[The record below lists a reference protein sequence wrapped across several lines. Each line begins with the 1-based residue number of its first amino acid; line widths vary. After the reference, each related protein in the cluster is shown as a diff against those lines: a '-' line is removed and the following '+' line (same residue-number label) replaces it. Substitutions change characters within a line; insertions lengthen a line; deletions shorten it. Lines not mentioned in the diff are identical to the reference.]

1 EMSLTPALSRK
12 EMELPYLL
20 GEGLRM
26 RVMKIGEEMSQHLNH
41 NHNMKMYGEIKL
53 YAGSGSPELSQKIA
67 DYLGQQISPREVIKF
82 PNENIFVKLK
92 SSARGQDVYVIQTT
106 SSPVHYNLMEL
117 LIMSQ
122 TLRLDSAARITA
134 VVPYWC
140 YGRSDRED
148 QPRVP
153 ITARL
158 VADMIEIAGADRYMT
173 FDPHAG
179 QIQGFFSIPGDVLTA
194 SHMIS
199 EYIKEDLLAQMKDPV
214 VVATDLGFA
223 KKGRNYALDLDLPIA
238 FIEKRRSGNDA
249 NAEALTLIGD
259 VKERDVIIVDDEVD
273 TGGSIAQAV
282 NVVKKH
288 GARDIYLAFI
298 HPIFSKNAAR
308 TLADLPIKHIITT
321 DTVSIPEQK
330 MEPLAGRI
338 TILSISSMLGEVIRR
353 AHEGRSVGEM
363 FNE

>member
-1 EMSLTPALSRK
+1 
-12 EMELPYLL
+12 MESH
-20 GEGLRM
+20 E
-26 RVMKIGEEMSQHLNH
+26 HD
-41 NHNMKMYGEIKL
+41 MKMYGDIKL
-53 YAGSGSPELSQKIA
+53 YAGSGSPDLAQKIA
-67 DYLGQQISPREVIKF
+67 DYLEQKLSPREVIQF
-82 PNENIFVKLK
+82 PNENIFIKLN

-117 LIMSQ
+117 LIMIQ
-122 TLRLDSAARITA
+122 TIRLDSAARITA
-134 VVPYWC
+134 VIPYLC
-140 YGRSDRED
+140 YGRSDKKD

-158 VADMIEIAGADRYMT
+158 VADMIESAGADRYMT

-199 EYIKEDLLAQMKDPV
+199 HYIKATLLGEMHEPV

-223 KKGRNYALDLDLPIA
+223 KKGRNYALDLDVPIA

-249 NAEALTLIGD
+249 RAEALSLIGD
-259 VKERDVIIVDDEVD
+259 VEGHDVIIVDDEVD
-273 TGGSIAQAV
+273 TGGSIVQAV
-282 NVVKKH
+282 NVVKNN
-288 GARDIYLAFI
+288 GARDVYLAFI
-298 HPIFSKNAAR
+298 HPIFSKNATER
-308 TLADLPIKHIITT
+308 LASLPIKHIITT
-321 DTVSIPEQK
+321 DTVAIPEEK
-330 MEPLAGRI
+330 MESLQGRV
-338 TILSISSMLGEVIRR
+338 TILSVASMLGEVIRR

>member
-1 EMSLTPALSRK
+1 MAQNE
-12 EMELPYLL
+12 
-20 GEGLRM
+20 
-26 RVMKIGEEMSQHLNH
+26 QHH
-41 NHNMKMYGEIKL
+41 HDMKMYGEIKL
-53 YAGSGSPELSQKIA
+53 YAGSGSPELAQKIA
-67 DYLGQQISPREVIKF
+67 DYLQQKLSPREVIVF
-82 PNENIFVKLK
+82 PNENIFIKLN
-92 SSARGQDVYVIQTT
+92 SSTRGQDVYVIQTT

-117 LIMSQ
+117 LIMIQ
-122 TLRLDSAARITA
+122 TIRLDSAARITA
-134 VVPYWC
+134 VVPYLC
-140 YGRSDRED
+140 YGRSDKKD

-158 VADMIEIAGADRYMT
+158 VADMLESAGADRYMT

-199 EYIKEDLLAQMKDPV
+199 DYIKVNMLNDMKDPV

-238 FIEKRRSGNDA
+238 FIEKRRTGNA
-249 NAEALTLIGD
+249 ANNAEALTLIGEVTD
-259 VKERDVIIVDDEVD
+259 RDVIIVDDEVD

-282 NVVKKH
+282 KVVKDN
-288 GARDIYLAFI
+288 GAKNVYLAFI
-298 HPIFSKNAAR
+298 HPIFSRDAAQR
-308 TLADLPIKHIITT
+308 LAELPIKHIITT
-321 DTVSIPEQK
+321 DTVAIPSEK
-330 MEPLAGRI
+330 MKLLEGKV
-338 TILSISSMLGEVIRR
+338 TILSVASMLGEVIRR

>member
-1 EMSLTPALSRK
+1 M
-12 EMELPYLL
+12 
-20 GEGLRM
+20 
-26 RVMKIGEEMSQHLNH
+26 HH
-41 NHNMKMYGEIKL
+41 HDMKMYGEIKL
-53 YAGSGSPELSQKIA
+53 YAGSGSPDLAQKIA
-67 DYLGQQISPREVIKF
+67 NYLDQKLSPREVIEF
-82 PNENIFVKLK
+82 PNENIFIKLN

-117 LIMSQ
+117 LIMIQ

-134 VVPYWC
+134 VVPYLC
-140 YGRSDRED
+140 YGRSDKKD

-158 VADMIEIAGADRYMT
+158 VADMIESAGADRYMT

-199 EYIKEDLLAQMKDPV
+199 NYIKRKLQLEMKDPV

-238 FIEKRRSGNDA
+238 FIEKRRSGNEGKT
-249 NAEALTLIGD
+249 EALTLIGD
-259 VKERDVIIVDDEVD
+259 VQGRDVIIVDDEVD
-273 TGGSIAQAV
+273 TGSSIAQAV
-282 NVVKKH
+282 NVVREN

-298 HPIFSKNAAR
+298 HPIFSNDASQR
-308 TLADLPIKHIITT
+308 LAELDIKHILTT
-321 DTVSIPEQK
+321 DTIPISPDK
-330 MEPLAGRI
+330 MKALEGRV
-338 TILSISSMLGEVIRR
+338 TILSIAPMLGEVIRR